1 MCIITATA
9 VATALSVSTSIASA
23 IAIAGN
29 VAIGLGAV
37 ATVAGTALGAVGSY
51 QQGKAQEAAYNYQAQ
66 VAQQN
71 AKIAE
76 QNAGMERQAGLE
88 EARRQRIKTL
98 QAVGTQKVA
107 LAANGVDVGYGSS
120 LDLIEDTSMLG
131 ELDAL
136 MLETEGERKARNYE
150 IQANNYINEANLA
163 SYSARNARAASATV
177 TLAGGLKAVGSLA
190 SSIGGGIFGATG
202 GFGALGGSIGK
213 AADGSLVGV
222 TNDRF
227 LRASLSSGLA

>member
-9 VATALSVSTSIASA
+9 VATALSVSTSVASA

-29 VAIGLGAV
+29 VALGIGAV

-51 QQGKAQEAAYNYQAQ
+51 QEGKAQEAAYNYQAE
-66 VAQQN
+66 VARQN

-76 QNAGMERQAGLE
+76 NNAGMERQAGIE

-98 QAVGTQKVA
+98 QAVGSQKVA

-150 IQANNYINEANLA
+150 IQANNFLNEANLA
-163 SYSARNARAASATV
+163 SYSARNARAAGNTAA
-177 TLAGGLKAVGSLA
+177 LADGLKVVGSLS
-190 SSIGGGIFGATG
+190 SSIGGGINKIQLGAAG
-202 GFGALGGSIGK
+202 GFGSLGSIG
-213 AADGSLVGV
+213 
-222 TNDRF
+222 
-227 LRASLSSGLA
+227 SGTKVSGGIAGDSITFA